1 MINMHF
7 EHQILNHQLSII
19 EVTTKIKDY
28 FYNDVEFIN
37 KIIDTNLFLL
47 VEILQT
53 TPKLETIMVAINM
66 LKDMIT
72 LINKKIKQFLRS
84 TQTTRPK
91 NIYLNQVHNIYAL
104 FIIEFNKLIEDTEIK
119 LKTIKI
125 SQSGLDKIIYAD
137 SSSPN
142 SSFKKVI
149 PLKPT
154 QTPRTPSVPIVKPIK
169 KSNSYCFIC

>member
-1 MINMHF
+1 MHF
-7 EHQILNHQLSII
+7 EHQILIHQLSII

-47 VEILQT
+47 VEILQN

-66 LKDMIT
+66 LKDMII
-72 LINKKIKQFLRS
+72 LINKKIKQFQKS
-84 TQTTRPK
+84 THSSRPK

-125 SQSGLDKIIYAD
+125 SQSGLDKITYSD
-137 SSSPN
+137 SSPN
-142 SSFKKVI
+142 SSTKKVI
-149 PLKPT
+149 PLNPT